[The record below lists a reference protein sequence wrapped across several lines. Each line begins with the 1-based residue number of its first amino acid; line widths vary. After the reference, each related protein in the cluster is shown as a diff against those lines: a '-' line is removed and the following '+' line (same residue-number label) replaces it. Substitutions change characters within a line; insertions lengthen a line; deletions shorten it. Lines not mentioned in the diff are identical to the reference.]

1 MLKDAKTLSELDN
14 NAIAN
19 ICKAVSKDT
28 SQSVAEIAATKLK
41 LACFWIRH
49 QHRILREIGVTSRPL
64 VKINYSGAIELLRQQ
79 KRDKDNWATDNKE
92 PGYPPLTLDP
102 STATRV
108 FDKIKT
114 LLGQV
119 QGITGMP
126 LVYVIRVVLV
136 PEDENDDPP
145 FGDEESKYTSIDMEK
160 IARAPILSGNA
171 DIYGED
177 SGNLE
182 AHGPFVFTFPT
193 DTKKVWAILLAC
205 FGLSS
210 AWQHVKKFM
219 NQQNGCQ
226 AWHTLHDH
234 FFGGDKVNT
243 MVANILSTLKALHYG
258 GDQRN
263 FTYDKFCTAA
273 HVDQHN
279 RHAALAKWNVPP
291 LEESMKICNS

>member
-1 MLKDAKTLSELDN
+1 MLKDAKTLSELDDG
-14 NAIAN
+14 AIAN

-28 SQSVAEIAATKLK
+28 GQSVAKITATKLK

-49 QHRILREIGVTSRPL
+49 QNRTSREIGVTSRPL
-64 VKINYSGAIELLRQQ
+64 VKIDYSGAIELLQQQ
-79 KRDKDNWATDNKE
+79 KQDKDNWASDNKE
-92 PGYPPLTLDP
+92 PDYPPLTLDP

-119 QGITGMP
+119 WGITGVP
-126 LVYVIRVVLV
+126 LVYVIRVAFV

-145 FGDEESKYTSIDMEK
+145 FGDEESKYTSNDMEM
-160 IARAPILSGNA
+160 IARAPILSNDA
-171 DIYGED
+171 DIYRED
-177 SGNLE
+177 SANLE
-182 AHGPFVFTFPT
+182 ARGPFVPTFPT
-193 DTKKVWAILLAC
+193 DPKKVWAILLAC

-210 AWQHVKKFM
+210 AWQHVKKFS
-219 NQQNGCQ
+219 NQQNGRQ
-226 AWHTLHDH
+226 AWCTLHDH

-258 GDQRN
+258 SDWRK
-263 FTYDKFCTAA
+263 FTFDKFCTA

-279 RHAALAKWNVPP
+279 CHTALAKWNVPP
-291 LEESMKICNS
+291 LE